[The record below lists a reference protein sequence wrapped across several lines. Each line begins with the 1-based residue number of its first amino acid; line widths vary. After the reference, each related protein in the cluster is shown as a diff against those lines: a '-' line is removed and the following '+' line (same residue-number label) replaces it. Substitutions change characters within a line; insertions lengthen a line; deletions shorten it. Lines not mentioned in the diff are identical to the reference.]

1 MVNDER
7 IEFETKLKEDAD
19 FRSEV
24 EDIRSLLFG
33 IETQALKEKL
43 DEFHKDLPKQMNTE
57 PTASKVRFLQFRK
70 IAVAAII
77 ILGSVSFWY
86 FNGSSDE
93 QLYDTYF
100 KPDPGLPT
108 TMSSSDDFA
117 FYDAMVNYKQ
127 GDYKTAIKKWEV
139 LEQKKPKNDTL
150 TYFLGV
156 ANLANKNTSE
166 AIGYLNTTV
175 EKSNS
180 IFIEDAYYYLG
191 MAYLKTKNFEQAKK
205 FLNLSNMDNA
215 KKVLSKI
222 KD

>member
-43 DEFHKDLPKQMNTE
+43 DEFHKDLPKQMKSE
-57 PTASKVRFLQFRK
+57 ATASKVRFLQFRK

-77 ILGSVSFWY
+77 ILGAVSFWY
-86 FNGSSDE
+86 FNGSSNE
-93 QLYDTYF
+93 QLYDIYF

-205 FLNLSNMDNA
+205 YLNLSNMDNA